1 MPFVNEFYIDVIR
14 MIGLLFVPLLA
25 GSVILAML
33 LTFFA
38 IVGPPG

>member
-1 MPFVNEFYIDVIR
+1 MLVVNEFYVDVLR
-14 MIGLLFVPLLA
+14 MIGLLFAPLLA
-25 GSVILAML
+25 GSVILAIL